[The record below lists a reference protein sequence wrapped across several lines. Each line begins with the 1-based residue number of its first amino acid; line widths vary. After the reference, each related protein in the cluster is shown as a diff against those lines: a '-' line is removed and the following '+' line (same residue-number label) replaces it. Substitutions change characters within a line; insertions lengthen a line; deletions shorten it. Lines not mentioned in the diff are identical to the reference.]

1 MLSLFKY
8 FFNSQRNDDL
18 LILFDYK
25 NDHKLYLK
33 RCKPILE
40 QMLECGL
47 INKFLKCSSVDDFGL
62 PEYFNLYDLED
73 ILFSKQMLEKI
84 NLKPDEIEIKS
95 EEDLKMIVKIIMK
108 KYLINIEKL
117 KKQTNKKV
125 SIEVQV
131 IPNKKIQ
138 IVSYAN
144 KIKDTNMPK
153 LKNPGGS
160 IELDEK
166 PIESAQRELKEELGI
181 IMKTDRFELIN
192 IVNDQYYNY
201 RVILTSKEFTEYV
214 ANLNKLEID
223 SEITMICLI

>member
-1 MLSLFKY
+1 MFSLFNY
-8 FFNSQRNDDL
+8 FFNNQKNNDL
-18 LILFDYK
+18 LILFDHK
-25 NDHKLYLK
+25 TDHKVYLK

-40 QMLECGL
+40 KMLECGL
-47 INKFLKCSSVDDFGL
+47 INKFLNCNSVDDFGL
-62 PEYFNLYDLED
+62 PDYFNLYDLED
-73 ILFSKQMLEKI
+73 ILFSKPMLEKI
-84 NLKPDEIEIKS
+84 HLKPNEIEIIT
-95 EEDLKMIVKIIMK
+95 EQDLKMIVKIIMK

-131 IPNKKIQ
+131 IPNKKIKV
-138 IVSYAN
+138 VSYAN

-160 IELDEK
+160 IELDEE
-166 PIESAQRELKEELGI
+166 PIESAKRELGEELGI
-181 IMKTDRFELIN
+181 IMESDRFELIN
-192 IVNDQYYNY
+192 IVNDKYYNY